1 MRNPTLVQAP
11 VATAT
16 METDNG
22 VTWLLEYYLQTY
34 ESSDGVELYGVKV
47 DKLGGDGTLK
57 ESSET
62 FAITDEHGKAQ
73 EILTFLAKGSVPP
86 CVLVEMVDEWF
97 SNNIWASGSNSSAH

>member
-1 MRNPTLVQAP
+1 MLEQAP

-16 METDNG
+16 MEADNG

-34 ESSDGVELYGVKV
+34 ESSNGAELYGVKV
-47 DKLGGDGTLK
+47 DKLSSDGVLK

-73 EILTFLAKGSVPP
+73 KIINFLASGSVPP

-97 SNNIWASGSNSSAH
+97 SNNMWATTNNSSTQ